1 MFQIIKK
8 AFKISRVDKKY
19 FVIFFFTSFLYALI
33 ELFSI
38 GLVVT
43 FIVFLLNGYEKSNI
57 PLIEYLPEDITFDEN
72 LINYLL
78 FFFLVVFILRFLV
91 ILLLKYLETSLKKKI
106 SVSLV
111 TKTFNNYLDQS
122 YEWYFS
128 FGFNRLMVNILENSR
143 AIVDAVIIR
152 FFSILT
158 SVVMLVMFISTVFFV
173 NPIAVTMV
181 VTLLGLIALAI
192 YKIFSKK
199 NQKIGERLL
208 KYSNLTYSF
217 AKSAL
222 ESFTTIKVLNKKKY
236 FLNKFESSYLGMSDQ
251 IRQSEMLRE
260 IARVLLELIFIILI
274 FVCLF
279 FSFKVNNSNFLELEN
294 LMFFSLI
301 FLRSLPHIYNIL
313 NYSKEVKRYK
323 AAVNSVSNIQY
334 ELIEKNNLAK
344 LDSFE
349 KISFKNVKYDYKTN
363 KNFDFE
369 VSLDFEKGKSYA
381 IVGLSGSGKTTL
393 CNLLMG
399 LLKPKSGKIMI
410 DKNKLDD
417 LNLNFM
423 SYVPQRSF
431 LVPDTFG
438 KNVSLSDIEEEK
450 NKLLRS
456 LDASNLKVVYD
467 RYGEKIDNFYGN
479 EINLSSGEIQ
489 RLSIAR
495 SLYSE
500 SKILVLDE
508 PTSNLDAINEN
519 KFMDILN
526 RIDDDITIIMI
537 THKINLIKKFDQ
549 IFFIDKGRCISRGN
563 YNELK
568 KKCDKFKSMININL

>member
-1 MFQIIKK
+1 MFKIIKK

-19 FVIFFFTSFLYALI
+19 FVIFFFTSLLYALI

-43 FIVFLLNGYEKSNI
+43 FIVFLLNGPEKSNL
-57 PLIEYLPEDITFDEN
+57 PFKEYLPGDITFDEN

-111 TKTFNNYLDQS
+111 SQTFNNYLDQS

-173 NPIAVTMV
+173 NPIVVTMIV
-181 VTLLGLIALAI
+181 ALLGLIALTI

-199 NQKIGERLL
+199 NQRIGERLL

-217 AKSAL
+217 ARSAL
-222 ESFTTIKVLNKKKY
+222 ESFTTIKVLNKKDY
-236 FLNKFESSYLGMSDQ
+236 FLNKFAGSYLGMSDQ
-251 IRQSEMLRE
+251 IRQSEMVRE

-274 FVCLF
+274 FLCLF
-279 FSFKVNNSNFLELEN
+279 LSFKVNDSNFLELEN

-334 ELIEKNNLAK
+334 ELIGKNNLAK
-344 LDSFE
+344 LDSFK
-349 KISFKNVKYDYKTN
+349 KISFKNVKYDYKTD
-363 KNFDFE
+363 KTFDFE

-399 LLKPKSGKIMI
+399 LLKPKSGKITI
-410 DKNKLDD
+410 DNKKLDD
-417 LNLNFM
+417 LDLNFM

-431 LVPDTFG
+431 LVPDTFE

-450 NKLLRS
+450 NKLLKS
-456 LDASNLKVVYD
+456 LDASNLKGVYD

-526 RIDDDITIIMI
+526 KIDDDITIIMI
-537 THKINLIKKFDQ
+537 THKINLIKEFDQ
-549 IFFIDKGRCISRGN
+549 ILFIDKGRCISRGK
-563 YNELK
+563 YGELK
-568 KKCDKFKSMININL
+568 NKCDKFKSMININS